1 MCIFES
7 KKMNMAKKIIYCT
20 LWSVAL
26 FVATFYGIIGQESA
40 FLFKGKEMLDVASS
54 HIFPMIM
61 AMVLYLWDVM
71 YNVSLKRDNN
81 GGLIIGIL
89 GTIILFMGMF
99 VFSLLV
105 NNNFWGWT
113 LFIAAWLSLTVLKF
127 ITTEDEQSS
136 PYIITEE

>member
-1 MCIFES
+1 MCTFES

-40 FLFKGKEMLDVASS
+40 FLFQGKEMLDVASS

-71 YNVSLKRDNN
+71 YNVSLKREN
-81 GGLIIGIL
+81 I
-89 GTIILFMGMF
+89 
-99 VFSLLV
+99 
-105 NNNFWGWT
+105 
-113 LFIAAWLSLTVLKF
+113 
-127 ITTEDEQSS
+127 
-136 PYIITEE
+136 